1 MHPQQPLCAGPE
13 LGAGG
18 RGGEQEDGPSPEA
31 PSGCVSAFPAAR
43 LPMLC
48 LLPGIPSLRVSTHPS
63 LAPSDG
69 RGSPDTG
76 PSPPNPLPWCSAQ
89 GLVPSAGWGG
99 RVRGSRPK
107 EPGWPARP
115 PDKAPWTPTLKMRCR
130 GRSLISEHHLERH
143 VDPKGQQCKAATSKA
158 LAKEEM
164 RRQGHLPQK
173 HPPCSPKLLYT

>member
-18 RGGEQEDGPSPEA
+18 RGEQEDGPSTEA

-43 LPMLC
+43 LPVLC
-48 LLPGIPSLRVSTHPS
+48 LLPGTPSLRVSTRPS

-76 PSPPNPLPWCSAQ
+76 PSPPQSPPLVLSTGPSAQ
-89 GLVPSAGWGG
+89 RGG
-99 RVRGSRPK
+99 GGRARVRGSRPK

-115 PDKAPWTPTLKMRCR
+115 PD
-130 GRSLISEHHLERH
+130 
-143 VDPKGQQCKAATSKA
+143 
-158 LAKEEM
+158 
-164 RRQGHLPQK
+164 
-173 HPPCSPKLLYT
+173 

>member
-1 MHPQQPLCAGPE
+1 MCLC
-13 LGAGG
+13 L
-18 RGGEQEDGPSPEA
+18 PSC
-31 PSGCVSAFPAAR
+31 PSAHVVPAAR
-43 LPMLC
+43 NTLPKGEHSPLPC
-48 LLPGIPSLRVSTHPS
+48 PIRWTGLPGHRAITPQ
-63 LAPSDG
+63 
-69 RGSPDTG
+69 SPPLVLSTG
-76 PSPPNPLPWCSAQ
+76 PSAQ
-89 GLVPSAGWGG
+89 RRGRG